1 MDAAIGTPS
10 AGATERTASALRERI
25 VTGALPP
32 GTALREV
39 AVAEELGVSR
49 NTLREAFRR
58 LAWENLVDIE
68 RHKSAVV
75 KMMSTEDIR
84 DIYLVRRTIELKAIE
99 ESALA
104 SPDSLIRLRQ
114 MADSVDQASSDDD
127 WEGVATA
134 GLRFHQAIVSTLGS
148 PRLDATF
155 VPIIAQIRLAFAP
168 AINQEQ
174 FQKPFAVRDLEI
186 CDLILSGSRA
196 AAGMALHSYLRD
208 AEQILSDL
216 VQTGSPTAKTTTS

>member
-1 MDAAIGTPS
+1 MNAGTGTVS
-10 AGATERTASALRERI
+10 AGAAEKAASTLRERI

-32 GTALREV
+32 GTAVREV
-39 AVAEELGVSR
+39 VVAEELGVSR

-58 LAWENLVDIE
+58 LAWENLLDIE
-68 RHKSAVV
+68 RHKGAVV
-75 KMMSTEDIR
+75 KMMSTEDIH

-104 SPDSLIRLRQ
+104 SPDSLARLRQ
-114 MADSVDQASSDDD
+114 AAYAVGQASSADD

-155 VPIIAQIRLAFAP
+155 VPIVAQIRLAFAP

-174 FQKPFAVRDLEI
+174 FQKPFAARDREI
-186 CDLILSGSRA
+186 CDLMLAGSRA
-196 AAGMALHSYLRD
+196 AAGMALHSYLQD

-216 VQTGSPTAKTTTS
+216 VEAGPRPAKTAS